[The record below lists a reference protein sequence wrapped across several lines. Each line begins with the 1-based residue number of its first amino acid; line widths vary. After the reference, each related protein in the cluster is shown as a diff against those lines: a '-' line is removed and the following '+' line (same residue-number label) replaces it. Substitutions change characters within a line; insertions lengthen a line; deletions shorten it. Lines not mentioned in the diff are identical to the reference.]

1 MTKSIEKIALVV
13 TLGTLLS
20 KTGGLL
26 RQLVIAGAFGIGA
39 TYDAYNYAYII
50 PGFFLVL
57 VGGLNGPFH
66 NAIVSVLSNKSDKE
80 SKYITSA
87 VNTIVISSLFIL
99 SGIIFLLAN
108 PLIQIFGPG
117 LSNEVHQIAVLQLQI
132 MAPITFISGLTGL
145 AFGTLNSREEFFIPS
160 LAPLISSLIIII
172 GVGIFWL
179 QESQFS
185 DFFDLGLR
193 GEVVIA
199 ISTLV
204 GAILQFAIQIPL
216 LIKIGFS
223 KIKFIFDWK
232 NEGVKEVLK
241 IIIPATFSSGMLQL
255 NVFTDLFFASGIVG
269 AAAGLSYANFIIQA
283 PLGLISNALLI
294 PLLTKFS
301 KLKGDQNID
310 HLTKKIGQSLNIS
323 SATMIGLGSV
333 LISLCNPIVEL
344 IYQRGAFDQNAVD
357 LVSPLLIAYAIGMP
371 AYLGRDLLVRIFYA
385 LGDAKTPFNLSAIG
399 IWLNIFFDWVLIGA
413 PSPWGNQLPFNFG
426 AAGIVLATVLINF
439 ITCSALLLKLNR
451 KIGKL
456 PLKEWCIDSLKL
468 IFAGFISSI
477 VCWQVSSIIS
487 GEVGFTS
494 LLIEV
499 IFSACLG
506 LLTFALISTSLKVN
520 EINEIA
526 KIFKKKII
534 RF

>member
-1 MTKSIEKIALVV
+1 MAKSIKKIALIV

-57 VGGLNGPFH
+57 LGGINGPFH
-66 NAIVSVLSNKSDKE
+66 NAIVSILSNKSDKE
-80 SKYITSA
+80 SKYIASA
-87 VNTIVISSLFIL
+87 VNTIISSSLLIL
-99 SGIIFLLAN
+99 SGVIFLLAN
-108 PLIQIFGPG
+108 PLIHILGPG
-117 LSNEVHQIAVLQLQI
+117 LSNEVHQIAVIQLQI
-132 MAPITFISGLTGL
+132 MAPITFISALTGI
-145 AFGTLNSREEFFIPS
+145 AFGTLNAREEFFIPS
-160 LAPLISSLIIII
+160 LAPLVSSLIIII

-185 DFFDLGLR
+185 DFFELGLR
-193 GEVVIA
+193 GDVVIA
-199 ISTLV
+199 ISTLI
-204 GAILQFAIQIPL
+204 GAILQFGIQIPL
-216 LIKIGFS
+216 LIKKGFS
-223 KIKFIFDWK
+223 KVKFIFDLK
-232 NEGVKEVLK
+232 NEGVKEVLR

-255 NVFTDLFFASGIVG
+255 NVFTDLFFASGIIG

-294 PLLTKFS
+294 PLLPTFS
-301 KLKGDQNID
+301 RLKDDKNIGE
-310 HLTKKIGQSLNIS
+310 LTKKIGQSLNIS
-323 SATMIGLGSV
+323 SATMIGLASI
-333 LISLCNPIVEL
+333 LIALCNPIVEL
-344 IYQRGAFDQNAVD
+344 VYERGAFDQAAVN

-371 AYLGRDLLVRIFYA
+371 VYLGRDLLVRVFYA

-399 IWLNIFFDWVLIGA
+399 IWLNIFFDWILIGG

-426 AAGIVLATVLINF
+426 ATGIVLATVLINF
-439 ITCSALLLKLNR
+439 ITCSALLFKLNI
-451 KIGKL
+451 KIGNL
-456 PLKEWCIDSLKL
+456 PIKKWCFDSLKM
-468 IFAGFISSI
+468 IFAGCISSI
-477 VCWQVSSIIS
+477 ICWQLSSIIS
-487 GEVGFTS
+487 GRIGFIS

-499 IFSACLG
+499 IFSAFFS
-506 LLTFALISTSLKVN
+506 LLTFALISSLLKVN
-520 EINEIA
+520 EIT